1 MSFLSLTLPC
11 LHHSP
16 YLTPRHCCRGV
27 FMPERLHGET
37 GDCNESNSPSSL
49 VSHSANPRMGK
60 IGTQEV
66 FSNTA
71 LHIIRVIISA
81 TFRANSNNQRKPKDK
96 LMILDGRIIF
106 RVPGYIINSDL
117 VRSETQGPL
126 RAHQTQYLTTSYR

>member
-16 YLTPRHCCRGV
+16 YLTPRQQCRGV

-37 GDCNESNSPSSL
+37 GDCNESNSLSSL

-71 LHIIRVIISA
+71 PRIIRVIIPA
-81 TFRANSNNQRKPKDK
+81 TFRANSNDQRKPKDK
-96 LMILDGRIIF
+96 LLILDGRIVF
-106 RVPGYIINSDL
+106 RVPGYTINSDL
-117 VRSETQGPL
+117 VRSEFLGPL
-126 RAHQTQYLTTSYR
+126 RAHQTQ